1 MKASLL
7 EKFIQMSER
16 LEELQMLLSDAETIK
31 SATKF
36 QQLSKEFAQLEPI
49 VERFKKFQSLQQEW
63 DEIQAWLQDDDK
75 ELKQLAEQEYPI
87 VKQKLEEIEEV
98 LQWDLIP

>member
-16 LEELQMLLSDAETIK
+16 LEELQHLLSDSDTIK
-31 SATKF
+31 DTQKF

-49 VERFKKFQSLQQEW
+49 VERFHQ
-63 DEIQAWLQDDDK
+63 
-75 ELKQLAEQEYPI
+75 Y
-87 VKQKLEEIEEV
+87 QKI
-98 LQWDLIP
+98 